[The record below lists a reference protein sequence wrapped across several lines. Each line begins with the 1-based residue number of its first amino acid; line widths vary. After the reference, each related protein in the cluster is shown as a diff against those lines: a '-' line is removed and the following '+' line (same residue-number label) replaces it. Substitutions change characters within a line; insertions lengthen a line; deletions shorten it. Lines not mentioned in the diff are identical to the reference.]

1 MTTVLVVD
9 DDPIIC
15 KFMRLALEFD
25 GLNVITSLDGGE
37 AVELLARPEP
47 VIDVLVTDYRLPN
60 ITGLDIV
67 TVARRID
74 PGLPCIMVT
83 GYAEFDIAVQAMS
96 AGAINYLV
104 KPFAP
109 ETLRVVVERA
119 IERRRLTEEAMR
131 LRVVVPLLERFTMML
146 ADVVEARDVETHAH
160 CRRLVSMA
168 DRISERLEMSGDDRQ
183 SVRLGACLHDVGKI
197 AVPDA
202 VLHKR
207 GALLPDEW
215 EMMRRHPELGA
226 SLLDGVEQWA
236 TAKEIV
242 HHHHE
247 RFDGTG
253 YPDRLVARQI
263 PLGARIVAVSD
274 AVDAMLFGRPYA
286 EARSPEQVVAEVHRE
301 RGRQFDP
308 DVADAFLSMAGTD
321 AALDEVMAG
330 GEVPMASLTLSP
342 APLQRA

>member
-15 KFMRLALEFD
+15 RFMRLALELD
-25 GLNVITSLDGGE
+25 GLHVITSLDGGE
-37 AVELLARPEP
+37 AVELLAKPEP
-47 VIDVLVTDYRLPN
+47 VIDVLVTDYRLPS
-60 ITGLDIV
+60 ITGLDVV

-83 GYAEFDIAVQAMS
+83 GTAEFDVAVRAMS

-104 KPFAP
+104 KPFAS
-109 ETLRVVVERA
+109 ETLRVVVARA

-131 LRVVVPLLERFTMML
+131 LRVVVPLLERFTMTL

-160 CRRLVSMA
+160 CQRLVAMA
-168 DRISERLEMSGDDRQ
+168 DRIAERLEMSGDDRQ

-215 EMMRRHPELGA
+215 EKMRRHPELGA
-226 SLLDGVEQWA
+226 SLLDGIEQWA
-236 TAKEIV
+236 KAKHIV
-242 HHHHE
+242 RHHHE

-253 YPDRLVARQI
+253 YPDGLVARQI

-274 AVDAMLFGRPYA
+274 AADAMLFGRRYA
-286 EARSPEQVVAEVHRE
+286 AARSPEQVVAEVQRE

-308 DVADAFLSMAGTD
+308 DVADAFLAMAGTD
-321 AALDEVMAG
+321 GELDEVLAG
-330 GEVPMASLTLSP
+330 GRVPAVSLTL
-342 APLQRA
+342 